1 MNTQAHHIA
10 LQGAYNVRDLGGYL
24 TSDGRKTRRGVFFRA
39 DSLHRL
45 DAGEQAALLALGLR
59 GIVDLRHAGE
69 LERSPN
75 VFAASDRVAYTN
87 ISLYGQFSREGERP
101 APPQSL
107 FDVYQ
112 GLLQY
117 SQQPI
122 KQALDLL
129 LTPEAQPALF
139 HCTAGKDRTG
149 VIAALLLDAVGVP
162 HETIAEDYALT
173 SVLIAP
179 LIEELRAHRPPMMTP
194 EQYEPLL
201 RADAPEMLQTLEH
214 LANVYGGGRAYMT
227 QIGISAAQI
236 AHLEAV
242 FVEG

>member
-1 MNTQAHHIA
+1 MNTQAQHIP
-10 LQGAYNVRDLGGYL
+10 LQGAYNVRDLGGYP
-24 TSDGRKTRRGVFFRA
+24 TGDGRVTRRGVFYRA

-45 DAGEQAALLALGLR
+45 DAEEQATLLALGLR

-75 VFAASDRVAYTN
+75 VFAASEQVAYTN
-87 ISLYGQFSREGERP
+87 ISLYVQFPLAAERP

-112 GLLQY
+112 GLLKY
-117 SQQPI
+117 SQEPI
-122 KQALDLL
+122 KRALDLL
-129 LTPEAQPALF
+129 LTPDTQPALF

-149 VIAALLLDAVGVP
+149 VIAALLLDAVSVP
-162 HETIAEDYALT
+162 HEIIAEDYALT
-173 SVLIAP
+173 STLIAP

-201 RADAPEMLQTLEH
+201 RADAPEMLQTLDH
-214 LANVYGGGRAYMT
+214 LTSVYGGGRAYMQ
-227 QIGISAAQI
+227 QIGISAAQL

-242 FVEG
+242 FVEA